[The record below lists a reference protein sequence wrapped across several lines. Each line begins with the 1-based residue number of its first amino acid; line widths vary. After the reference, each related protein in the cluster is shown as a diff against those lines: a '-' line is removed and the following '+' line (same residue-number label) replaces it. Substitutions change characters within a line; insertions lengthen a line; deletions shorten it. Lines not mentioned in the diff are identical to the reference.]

1 MRILITTD
9 WYEPV
14 VNGVVTSVV
23 NLRRELM
30 KLGHEVRVLTLS
42 ENGLSYCKNGITY
55 IGSLG
60 AGMIYPGA
68 RFRTALAS
76 KYLEELTGWKPEIIH
91 SQCEFSTFVM
101 ARRIA
106 KKLNIP
112 IVHTYH
118 TVYADYT
125 HYFLLNEKW
134 GKALVAAFSRNILK
148 RTQCVIAPTGK
159 VFTLLKEYGVTQDIR
174 VVPTGIDLGC
184 FDLPVQQ
191 AETEA
196 ARRRL
201 GIPVTDKVLLF
212 VGRLA
217 QEKNLGEIID
227 FVARMNNSRITLL
240 VVGDGPDRAN
250 LESLAQA
257 RNVAHKVIFTGMVP
271 PGEVAA
277 YYRMGDI
284 FVSASQSETQGLTY
298 VEALAS
304 GVPAL
309 CRKDAC
315 LDKVILDGVNG
326 WQYTSFE
333 QFCEKL
339 DAIFESE
346 ERYRELSANART
358 HAVNNY
364 SSAAF
369 AAKIEETYTKLVTEA
384 PQELEPCFVMTPVR

>member
-23 NLRRELM
+23 NLRRELL

-42 ENGLSYCKNGITY
+42 ESGLSCQRNDVTY

-60 AGMIYPGA
+60 AGGIYPGA
-68 RFRTALAS
+68 RIRTALAS
-76 KYLEELTGWKPEIIH
+76 KYLEELVDWKPDIIH
-91 SQCEFSTFVM
+91 SQCEFSTFFM

-106 KKLNIP
+106 KKLGIP

-125 HYFLLNEKW
+125 HYFMLNEKW
-134 GKALVAAFSRNILK
+134 GRALVAAFSRSILN
-148 RTQCVIAPTGK
+148 RTQCVIAPTEK
-159 VFTLLKEYGVTQDIR
+159 VSALLAGYGVTQEIR

-184 FDLPVQQ
+184 FDLPVNQ
-191 AETEA
+191 AEKAA
-196 ARRRL
+196 ARQKL
-201 GIPVTDKVLLF
+201 GIPGTDKVLLF

-217 QEKNLGEIID
+217 KEKNLEEIID
-227 FVARMNNSRITLL
+227 FLARMNDTGITLL

-250 LESLAQA
+250 LESFALA
-257 RNVAHKVIFTGMVP
+257 RNVAHKIVFTGMVA

-277 YYRMGDI
+277 FYRIGDV

-298 VEALAS
+298 VESLAS

-309 CRKDAC
+309 CRKDPC
-315 LDKVILDGVNG
+315 LDQVILDGVNG

-333 QFCEKL
+333 QFCGKL
-339 DAIFESE
+339 EAIFQSE
-346 ERYRELSANART
+346 EGYRELSANAKA

-364 SSAAF
+364 SSAGF
-369 AAKIEETYTKLVTEA
+369 AAKIEATYTKLLTET
-384 PQELEPCFVMTPVR
+384 PQELEAGYVMSPVR